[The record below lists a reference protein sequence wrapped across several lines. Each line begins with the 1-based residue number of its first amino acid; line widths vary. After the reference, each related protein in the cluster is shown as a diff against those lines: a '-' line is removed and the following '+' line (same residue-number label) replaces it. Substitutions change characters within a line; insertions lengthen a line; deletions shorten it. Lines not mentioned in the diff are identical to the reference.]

1 MLVSYQFKLKPK
13 LSQVAV
19 MEQWLNMLRS
29 HYNFCLR
36 DRIESYEQ
44 VKSPKLGNY
53 CDLNTE
59 AECCPLTCSVSK
71 NSNLGYPYKANR
83 KKRTP
88 YEQQSS
94 ELSILKKARPWY
106 REIHSTV
113 LQQNLKRL
121 EVAFK
126 NFFEGRGYP
135 KFKTRQ
141 RFKSFNYPPNQ
152 VQIKENKIYLPK
164 IGWMRFFQSRH
175 FPEGFSLRSVT
186 VRKKADRWYVAIGL
200 ENQDVP
206 QRSPKTIEE
215 INSVIGGDLG
225 SNKLLA
231 LSNGE
236 QIANP
241 QFEKRLERTKT
252 IRQRRASRKKRGADP
267 AGIQFPQERG
277 TAFRGSK
284 NQKKAYQELA
294 RLDQKI
300 VNQRT
305 DYQWK
310 VAHQLV
316 RLADVIVL
324 EDLNIKGMIKRCQP
338 KQHEKGKYLKNG
350 QSAKRAL
357 NRLIR
362 DCAWGKLKLKIQSV
376 AEKFGCLV
384 VEVNPKHTSQQCS
397 VCGHIDKANR
407 KGEKFAC
414 VECGHIADADNQ
426 AAINIAKRGVEQLNL
441 SLSKLLGVTQEVTAN
456 SEVTEDTGNSEETSV
471 SLETEPSNPKQLSL
485 FEWIGDQ
492 VTDFPESPTKRVSL
506 VGEYVN

>member
-1 MLVSYQFKLKPK
+1 
-13 LSQVAV
+13 
-19 MEQWLNMLRS
+19 MLRA

-44 VKSPKLGNY
+44 VKFPKLGNY
-53 CDLNTE
+53 CDLKTE
-59 AECCPLTCSVSK
+59 AECCPLSCSVSK
-71 NSNLGYPYKANR
+71 NSNLGYPYKGNG
-83 KKRTP
+83 KKRNA

-94 ELSILKKARPWY
+94 ELSTLKKARNWY
-106 REIHSTV
+106 KSIHSTV

-121 EVAFK
+121 EIAFK

-135 KFKTRQ
+135 KFKTKQ

-152 VQIKENKIYLPK
+152 VQVEGNKIYLPK
-164 IGWMRFFQSRH
+164 IGWMTFFQSRP
-175 FPEGFSLRSVT
+175 FPEGFALRSVC
-186 VRKKADRWYVAIGL
+186 VRKKADGWYISIGL
-200 ENQDVP
+200 ENKDIP
-206 QRSPKTIEE
+206 QSSPKVIEE
-215 INSVIGGDLG
+215 VESVIGGDLG

-252 IRQRRASRKKRGADP
+252 IRQRRASRKKRG
-267 AGIQFPQERG
+267 
-277 TAFRGSK
+277 SK
-284 NQKKAYQELA
+284 NQKKAYQKLA

-310 VAHQLV
+310 VANHLA

-324 EDLNIKGMIKRCQP
+324 EGLHIKGMIKRCQP
-338 KQHEKGKYLKNG
+338 KKDENGNYVKNGQRLRLPQRKAPALTVG

-362 DCAWGKLKLKIQSV
+362 DCAWGELKLKIKSV
-376 AEKFGCLV
+376 AEKFDCIV

-397 VCGHIDKANR
+397 VCGHIDKQNR

-426 AAINIAKRGVEQLNL
+426 AAINIAKRGIEQLNL
-441 SLSKLLGVTQEVTAN
+441 SLFKVKLLGVTQEVTAN
-456 SEVTEDTGNSEETSV
+456 SETTGDTGNSEETSV
-471 SLETEPSNPKQLSL
+471 SLETEPSNPTPPYISSL
-485 FEWIGDQ
+485 KLRPNGGERGGEWMEEQ
-492 VTDFPESPTKRVSL
+492 VTGSPESPVIASA
-506 VGEYVN
+506 

>member
-1 MLVSYQFKLKPK
+1 M
-13 LSQVAV
+13 AV
-19 MEQWLNMLRS
+19 MEQWLNMLRA

-53 CDLNTE
+53 CDLDTE

-71 NSNLGYPYKANR
+71 NSNLGYPYKANG
-83 KKRTP
+83 KKRNA

-106 REIHSTV
+106 EKIHSTV

-121 EVAFK
+121 EAAFK

-135 KFKTRQ
+135 KFKTKQ
-141 RFKSFNYPPNQ
+141 KFKSFNYPPNQ
-152 VQIKENKIYLPK
+152 VQVKGNKIYLPK
-164 IGWMRFFQSRH
+164 IGWMRFFQSRPSTSSGTP
-175 FPEGFSLRSVT
+175 FSEGFSLRSVT
-186 VRKKADRWYVAIGL
+186 VRKKAYGWYVSIGL
-200 ENQDVP
+200 ENKDVP
-206 QRSPKTIEE
+206 EGALSDAEPSSARVAPQCSPRTKEE
-215 INSVIGGDLG
+215 INSVVGGDLG

-236 QIANP
+236 QIVNP

-252 IRQRRASRKKRGADP
+252 IRQRRASRKKRG
-267 AGIQFPQERG
+267 
-277 TAFRGSK
+277 SK
-284 NQKKAYQELA
+284 NQKKAYQKLA

-324 EDLNIKGMIKRCQP
+324 EDLNIKGMIKKCKP
-338 KQHEKGKYLKNG
+338 KQDENGKYLKNG

-362 DCAWGKLKLKIQSV
+362 DCAWGELKLKIQSV

-397 VCGHIDKANR
+397 ACGHIDKQNR

-414 VECGHIADADNQ
+414 VECGHVQDADNQ
-426 AAINIAKRGVEQLNL
+426 AAINIAKRGIKQLNL

-456 SEVTEDTGNSEETSV
+456 SETTEDTGNSEETSV
-471 SLETEPSNPKQLSL
+471 
-485 FEWIGDQ
+485 
-492 VTDFPESPTKRVSL
+492 
-506 VGEYVN
+506 

>member
-1 MLVSYQFKLKPK
+1 MIVSYQFKVKPK

-19 MEQWLNMLRS
+19 MERWLNMLRA
-29 HYNFCLR
+29 HYNFSLR

-44 VKSPKLGNY
+44 VRSPKLGNY
-53 CDLNTE
+53 SDLTTQS
-59 AECCPLTCSVSK
+59 ECCPLTCSVSK
-71 NSNLGYPYKANR
+71 NSNLGYPYKANG
-83 KKRTP
+83 KKRNA

-94 ELSILKKARPWY
+94 ELSTLKKARPWY

-135 KFKTRQ
+135 KFKTKQ

-152 VQIKENKIYLPK
+152 VQVKGNKIYLPK
-164 IGWMRFFQSRH
+164 IGWMRFFQSRPSTSSGTP
-175 FPEGFSLRSVT
+175 FPEGFALRSVT
-186 VRKKADRWYVAIGL
+186 VRKKADGWYVSIGL

-206 QRSPKTIEE
+206 QSSPKTVKE
-215 INSVIGGDLG
+215 INSVVGGDLG

-252 IRQRRASRKKRGADP
+252 IRQRRASRKK
-267 AGIQFPQERG
+267 
-277 TAFRGSK
+277 RGSK

-324 EDLNIKGMIKRCQP
+324 EDLNIKGMIKKCKP
-338 KQHEKGKYLKNG
+338 KQDENGKYVNNG
-350 QSAKRAL
+350 QSAKKAL

-362 DCAWGKLKLKIQSV
+362 DCAWGELKLKIQSV

-397 VCGHIDKANR
+397 ACGHIDKQNR

-414 VECGHIADADNQ
+414 TNCGHIADADNQ
-426 AAINIAKRGVEQLNL
+426 AAINIAKRGIEQLNL

-456 SEVTEDTGNSEETSV
+456 SETTEDTGNSEETSV
-471 SLETEPSNPKQLSL
+471 SLETEPSNPKQLVL
-485 FEWIGDQ
+485 FEWMEEQ
-492 VTDFPESPTKRVSL
+492 VTGSPESPVIATQGARA
-506 VGEYVN
+506 GEEVNK

>member
-1 MLVSYQFKLKPK
+1 MLASYQFKLKPK

-19 MEQWLNMLRS
+19 MEQWINMLRA

-44 VKSPKLGNY
+44 VRSPKLGNY
-53 CDLNTE
+53 SDLTTQG
-59 AECCPLTCSVSK
+59 ECCPLTCSVSK
-71 NSNLGYPYKANR
+71 NSNLGYPYKANG
-83 KKRTP
+83 KKRNA

-106 REIHSTV
+106 AEIHSTI

-135 KFKTRQ
+135 KFKTKQ
-141 RFKSFNYPPNQ
+141 KFKSFNYPPNQ
-152 VQIKENKIYLPK
+152 VQVKGNKIYLPK
-164 IGWMRFFQSRH
+164 IGWMRFFQSRP

-186 VRKKADRWYVAIGL
+186 VRKKADGWYVSIGL
-200 ENQDVP
+200 ENKDVP
-206 QRSPKTIEE
+206 EGALSDAEPSSARVAPQSSPKTIDE
-215 INSVIGGDLG
+215 INSVVGGDLG

-252 IRQRRASRKKRGADP
+252 IRQRRASRKKRG
-267 AGIQFPQERG
+267 
-277 TAFRGSK
+277 SK
-284 NQKKAYQELA
+284 NQKKAYQKLA

-338 KQHEKGKYLKNG
+338 KKDENGKYLKNG

-362 DCAWGKLKLKIQSV
+362 DCAWGELKIKIQSV

-397 VCGHIDKANR
+397 ACGKIDKQNR

-414 VECGHIADADNQ
+414 IECGHVQDADNQ
-426 AAINIAKRGVEQLNL
+426 AAINIAKRGIKQLNL
-441 SLSKLLGVTQEVTAN
+441 SLSKLLGVTQKVTAN
-456 SEVTEDTGNSEETSV
+456 SEATGDTRNGGETSV

-492 VTDFPESPTKRVSL
+492 VTGFPESPTKRVA
-506 VGEYVN
+506 

>member
-1 MLVSYQFKLKPK
+1 MLISYQFKLKPK
-13 LSQVAV
+13 LSQVAA
-19 MEQWLNMLRS
+19 MEQWLNMLRA

-44 VKSPKLGNY
+44 VKFPKLGNY
-53 CDLNTE
+53 CDLKTE

-71 NSNLGYPYKANR
+71 NSNLGYPYKANG
-83 KKRTP
+83 KKRDA

-94 ELSILKKARPWY
+94 ELSTLKKVRPWY
-106 REIHSTV
+106 KQVHSTV

-121 EVAFK
+121 ETAFK

-135 KFKTRQ
+135 KFKTKQ

-152 VQIKENKIYLPK
+152 VQVKGNKIYLPK
-164 IGWMRFFQSRH
+164 IGWMTFFQSRP
-175 FPEGFSLRSVT
+175 FPEGFALRSVT
-186 VRKKADRWYVAIGL
+186 VRNKADGWYISIGL
-200 ENQDVP
+200 ENKDVP
-206 QRSPKTIEE
+206 QSSPKTVEE
-215 INSVIGGDLG
+215 VKSVIGGDLG
-225 SNKLLA
+225 STKLIA

-252 IRQRRASRKKRGADP
+252 IRQRRASRKKRG
-267 AGIQFPQERG
+267 
-277 TAFRGSK
+277 SK
-284 NQKKAYQELA
+284 NQKKAYQKIA

-300 VNQRT
+300 AGQRT

-310 VAHQLV
+310 LAHQLT

-338 KQHEKGKYLKNG
+338 KKDENGNYIKNG

-362 DCAWGKLKLKIQSV
+362 DCAWGELKLKIWSV
-376 AEKFGCLV
+376 AEKFGCIV

-397 VCGHIDKANR
+397 VCGHIDKENR

-414 VECGHIADADNQ
+414 TNCGHIQDADNQ
-426 AAINIAKRGVEQLNL
+426 AAINIGKRGIEQLNL

-456 SEVTEDTGNSEETSV
+456 SEVTEDIRNGEEISV
-471 SLETEPSNPKQLSL
+471 SLETELEL
-485 FEWIGDQ
+485 
-492 VTDFPESPTKRVSL
+492 PETTFV
-506 VGEYVN
+506 V

>member
-19 MEQWLNMLRS
+19 MEQWINMLRA

-44 VKSPKLGNY
+44 VTSPKLGDY
-53 CDLNTE
+53 CYLDTE

-71 NSNLGYPYKANR
+71 NSNLGYPYKTNG
-83 KKRTP
+83 KKRNA

-94 ELSILKKARPWY
+94 ELTTLKKARPWY

-135 KFKTRQ
+135 KFKTKQ

-152 VQIKENKIYLPK
+152 VQVEGNKIYLPK
-164 IGWMRFFQSRH
+164 IGWMRFFQSRS
-175 FPEGFSLRSVT
+175 FPEGFALRSVC
-186 VRKKADRWYVAIGL
+186 VRKKADGWYVSIGL
-200 ENQDVP
+200 ENKDVP
-206 QRSPKTIEE
+206 QSSPKTIEE
-215 INSVIGGDLG
+215 INSVVGGDLG

-231 LSNGE
+231 LSNGK

-241 QFEKRLERTKT
+241 QFEKLLERTKT
-252 IRQRRASRKKRGADP
+252 IRQRRASRKKRS
-267 AGIQFPQERG
+267 
-277 TAFRGSK
+277 SK
-284 NQKKAYQELA
+284 NQKRAYQKLA
-294 RLDQKI
+294 RLEQKI

-310 VAHQLV
+310 AAYQLV

-338 KQHEKGKYLKNG
+338 KKDENGKYIKNG

-362 DCAWGKLKLKIQSV
+362 DCAWGELKLKIQSV

-384 VEVNPKHTSQQCS
+384 IEVNPKHTSQQCS
-397 VCGHIDKANR
+397 ACGHTDKQNR
-407 KGEKFAC
+407 QGEKFAC

-426 AAINIAKRGVEQLNL
+426 AAINIAKRGIEQLNL

-456 SEVTEDTGNSEETSV
+456 LEATGNTRNGKETSV
-471 SLETEPSNPKQLSL
+471 LLETEPSNPKQLSL
-485 FEWIGDQ
+485 FEWIGGQ
-492 VTDFPESPTKRVSL
+492 VTDFPESPTIA
-506 VGEYVN
+506 